1 MNIRKHLL
9 IAGVAAAPLLF
20 TACCTAVDTPT
31 AITEEQ
37 QKNIELDASLQDKL
51 NFEYVRTWK
60 TENKFT
66 NVSVRA
72 RVKTYSTWNWIFC
85 SYQDIPLAYRF
96 VWYDKDGK
104 EGGQSTWS
112 HVTVDY
118 GEEVGFASMSP
129 NAQVA
134 GYKLFI
140 RPENADEANAPAEP
154 PEETPVK
161 TEETTPA
168 KAGKVS
174 ADVKTKPTSVTP
186 VAKSVS
192 AEEAEADAA
201 SARQAKPEKK

>member
-72 RVKTYSTWNWIFC
+72 RVKTYSTWNWIFR

-104 EGGQSTWS
+104 EVGQSTWS

-129 NAQVA
+129 NAQVTGKRRGSECSCGAA
-134 GYKLFI
+134 GGNSRKDGGNHACEG
-140 RPENADEANAPAEP
+140 RKSQRGRQDE
-154 PEETPVK
+154 T
-161 TEETTPA
+161 
-168 KAGKVS
+168 
-174 ADVKTKPTSVTP
+174 DVRHPGRK
-186 VAKSVS
+186 
-192 AEEAEADAA
+192 E
-201 SARQAKPEKK
+201 RLGGRG